1 MTRLYLF
8 VEGMDDI
15 RFFESAVVP
24 RLQTR
29 YDAVHLIGYAGMKN
43 VRVSSYLRAITAL
56 NDDYL
61 LVADIDDAANTGTKK
76 DIIRHRFPEID
87 PEKIIIVIM
96 EIEGWYLA
104 GLSADDSR
112 ILGLPDYPDTNRL
125 IKEQFNAL
133 IPVRFDS
140 RIDFLIELL
149 HHFRPEEAVRKNTSY
164 RYFYRRYLDDPNEF
178 PERGVTF
185 QEIISDHSQ

>member
-15 RFFESAVVP
+15 RFFESIIVP
-24 RLQTR
+24 YFEEY

-43 VRVSSYLRAITAL
+43 SRISSYLRAICAL

-61 LVADIDDAANTGTKK
+61 LVADVDNAVNTGAKK

-87 PEKIIIVIM
+87 PKKIMIVIM

-104 GLSADDSR
+104 GLPSHDAGE
-112 ILGLPDYPDTNRL
+112 LGVPDYSDTNHL
-125 IKEQFNAL
+125 IKEQFNAI
-133 IPVRFDS
+133 IPVSFDS

-149 HHFRPEEAVRKNTSY
+149 HRFQSDVAVTKNKSY
-164 RYFYRRYLDDPNEF
+164 SYFYRAYLKVGGKF
-178 PERGVTF
+178 
-185 QEIISDHSQ
+185 